1 MSTRVPSD
9 RLPPQGETYGDDL
22 NSVPSTMSVM
32 PRSFGE
38 RLHSKV
44 GQVARGLCLLSGVIL
59 LLAMGAATC
68 VDVVMRQLGA
78 GIPGIWEAVTLAMR
92 WVIGLALPYAFFSGS
107 HIAVELFTDWLPPR
121 WRQLAIV
128 LTTAVSLVVVTLLA
142 WKVVGRTLDTRS
154 YGGITS
160 DLGLPTYFDWIPL
173 AVGPVLSVPVLI
185 SMLWREA
192 AIFASGRHPV
202 SSLEQTS

>member
-1 MSTRVPSD
+1 
-9 RLPPQGETYGDDL
+9 
-22 NSVPSTMSVM
+22 
-32 PRSFGE
+32 
-38 RLHSKV
+38 
-44 GQVARGLCLLSGVIL
+44 VARGLCLLSGVIL

-68 VDVVMRQLGA
+68 VDVVMRQFGA

-92 WVIGLALPYAFFSGS
+92 WVIGLALPYAFYSGS
-107 HIAVELFTDWLPPR
+107 HIAVELFTDSLPPR

-142 WKVVGRTLDTRS
+142 WKIVGRTLDTRS

-173 AVGPVLSVPVLI
+173 AAGPVLSVPVLI

-192 AIFASGRHPV
+192 VIFASGGQPG
-202 SSLEQTS
+202 SSRERIT